1 MSPISI
7 GLISI
12 GVLVLVIA
20 LRVPVAFATLTV
32 GLGGML
38 FLLPPEAALR
48 YVVSDIYTQLNSYS
62 FSLIPMFVIMGY
74 FADMSGMTK
83 RLFDAFYV
91 WVGWIRGGLC
101 AATVLSCAAFA
112 AVCGSGAA
120 TAATIG
126 KVAYPQMKRFN
137 YDDSLSTG
145 CIAAAG
151 TLGPMIPPSG
161 TLVIYAIMTEQSI
174 TKCLLSGIIPG
185 IMIAIFMSILVYFIC
200 KRNPILGPP
209 GPKTNWRTK
218 VKALPSLA
226 ETAALFFFVI
236 GGMYGG
242 LFSPTQAGAAGV
254 FGAFLIGL
262 VRGGLTWKAVWNA
275 TKESLRIS
283 CMIMFMITGSVVFG
297 HLLSLSTF
305 SMSLIEWA
313 HNLPVSPTIIVL
325 VIILF
330 YIIGGCL
337 MDALGLIVLTI
348 PITAPLV
355 IKLGFDPIWFGLIIC
370 MMGEIG
376 AITPPVGIS
385 VYVVSAIV
393 PEVPLGKIF
402 RGIVPFLMV
411 IFLVLIL
418 VIAFPILATFIP
430 SLTPY

>member
-1 MSPISI
+1 MSPVSI
-7 GLISI
+7 GYMFI
-12 GVLVLVIA
+12 GVMVLLIV
-20 LRVPVAFATLTV
+20 LRVPVAFAALTA
-32 GLGGML
+32 GLGGM
-38 FLLPPEAALR
+38 FCLLRPEAALR
-48 YVVSDIYTQLNSYS
+48 FMVLDMYTQLNSYS

-91 WVGWIRGGLC
+91 LVGWIRGGLC
-101 AATVLSCAAFA
+101 AVTVLTCAAFA

-120 TAATIG
+120 TAATVG
-126 KVAYPQMKRFN
+126 KVAYPQMKRYN

-185 IMIAIFMSILVYFIC
+185 IIIAIFMCILVYFIC
-200 KRNPILGPP
+200 KRNPTLGPA
-209 GPKTNWRTK
+209 GPKTSWKAK

-226 ETAALFFFVI
+226 ETVALFLFVI

-254 FGAFLIGL
+254 FGALIICL
-262 VRGGLTWKAVWNA
+262 VRGLLSWRVVWNA
-275 TKESLRIS
+275 TKEALRVS

-297 HLLSLSTF
+297 HFLSLSTLSF
-305 SMSLIEWA
+305 SLIEWA
-313 HNLPVSPTIIVL
+313 HNLPVSPTVI
-325 VIILF
+325 VIIIIIF

-355 IKLGFDPIWFGLIIC
+355 IKLGFDPIWYGLIIC
-370 MMGEIG
+370 MMGEVG

-385 VYVVSAIV
+385 VYVVKAIV
-393 PEVPLGKIF
+393 PEVPLGTIF
-402 RGIVPFLMV
+402 RGIVPFLLV

>member
-12 GVLVLVIA
+12 GVLVLLIV

-48 YVVSDIYTQLNSYS
+48 YVVSDMYTQLNSYS

-83 RLFDAFYV
+83 RLFDTFYV

-161 TLVIYAIMTEQSI
+161 TLLIYAIMTEQSI

-200 KRNPILGPP
+200 KRKPLLGPP
-209 GPKTNWRTK
+209 GPKTNWKTK

-236 GGMYGG
+236 GGMYAG

-262 VRGGLTWKAVWNA
+262 VRRGLTWRAIWTA

-305 SMSLIEWA
+305 SLSLIEWA

-325 VIILF
+325 TIILF

-376 AITPPVGIS
+376 AITPPVGIC

-393 PEVPLGKIF
+393 PDVPLGKIF
-402 RGIVPFLMV
+402 KGIVPFLMV
-411 IFLVLIL
+411 ILLVLIL
-418 VIAFPILATFIP
+418 VIVFPILATFIP

>member
-1 MSPISI
+1 MSPVSIGYISI
-7 GLISI
+7 AVMIVLI
-12 GVLVLVIA
+12 V
-20 LRVPVAFATLTV
+20 LRVPVAFAALTA
-32 GLGGML
+32 GLGGM
-38 FLLPPEAALR
+38 FCLLPPEAALR
-48 YVVSDIYTQLNSYS
+48 FMVSDIYTQLNSYS

-74 FADMSGMTK
+74 FAEMSGMTK

-101 AATVLSCAAFA
+101 AATVLACAAFA

-126 KVAYPQMKRFN
+126 RVAYPQMKRYN

-151 TLGPMIPPSG
+151 TLGPLIPPSG
-161 TLVIYAIMTEQSI
+161 TLVVYAVMTEQSI

-185 IMIAIFMSILVYFIC
+185 IIIAILMTILVAVMC
-200 KRNPILGPP
+200 KRNPVLGPP
-209 GPKTNWRTK
+209 GPKTDWGTK
-218 VKALPSLA
+218 LKALPSLA

-236 GGMYGG
+236 GGMYAG
-242 LFSPTQAGAAGV
+242 LFSPTQAGTAGV
-254 FGAFLIGL
+254 FGALIIGL
-262 VRGGLTWKAVWNA
+262 LRGGLTLKGVWNA
-275 TKESLRIS
+275 TKESLRVS

-305 SMSLIEWA
+305 SFSLIEWA
-313 HNLPVSPTIIVL
+313 QHLPVSPTVI
-325 VIILF
+325 VIIIIIF

-385 VYVVSAIV
+385 VYVVKAIV
-393 PEVPLGKIF
+393 PEVPLSKIF
-402 RGIVPFLMV
+402 RGIVPFLGV
-411 IFLVLIL
+411 ILFVLIL

-430 SLTPY
+430 SLTRY